1 MHRIARKGGP
11 KMKYLVI
18 KCGGSVL
25 DNLPRSFYED
35 IVKMHETGE
44 WTPIIVH
51 GGGPLITSLLKSLN
65 VETTFVN
72 GLRVTDH
79 QVLDVVEMVLSGSVN
94 KQVVRNIVEVGGNA
108 FGISGVDGTLLKAIP
123 TAEAEKLGFVGEVV
137 DVSYQ
142 VIEGIINQ
150 GYIPVISP
158 IGIDSFGQRY
168 NINGDIAASAIAKA
182 LQANLCFISD
192 IPGILVEK
200 DGTKTKLD
208 KVSKTIIEEMISNQ
222 TIYGGMIPK
231 VKAAIDGLVHNIPEV
246 GIINGF
252 EKNSLIDFSNGKNI
266 GTKIV
271 LEEEIA

>member
-1 MHRIARKGGP
+1 
-11 KMKYLVI
+11 MKYLVI

-35 IVKMHETGE
+35 IVKMHKTGE
-44 WTPIIVH
+44 WIPIIVH

-108 FGISGVDGTLLKAIP
+108 FGMSGVDGTLLKAMP
-123 TAEAEKLGFVGEVV
+123 TADSENLGFVGEVV
-137 DVSYQ
+137 DVNHH
-142 VIEGIINQ
+142 VMEGIINQ

-158 IGIDSFGQRY
+158 IGMDEKGQRY

-192 IPGILVEK
+192 IPGILV
-200 DGTKTKLD
+200 DNNGTKTKLD
-208 KVSKTIIEEMISNQ
+208 KVSKAIIEEMISNQ

-252 EKNSLIDFSNGKNI
+252 EKNSLIDFSMGKNI

>member
-1 MHRIARKGGP
+1 
-11 KMKYLVI
+11 MKYLVI

-35 IVKMHETGE
+35 VVKMHQTGE
-44 WTPIIVH
+44 WTPVIVH

-65 VETTFVN
+65 VQTQFVN
-72 GLRVTDH
+72 GLRVTNH
-79 QVLDVVEMVLSGSVN
+79 EVLDVVEMVLSGSVN
-94 KQVVRNIVEVGGNA
+94 KQVVRNLIEVGGNA
-108 FGISGVDGTLLKAIP
+108 LGLSGVDGNLLVAEP
-123 TAEAEKLGFVGEVV
+123 TNDSQVLGFVGEVV
-137 DVSYQ
+137 EVNQS
-142 VIEGIINQ
+142 VIEGIIQQ

-158 IGIDSFGQRY
+158 IGIDASGQRY

-182 LQANLCFISD
+182 LGANLCFISD

-200 DGTKTKLD
+200 DGAKHKLD
-208 KVSKTIIEEMISNQ
+208 KVSKAIIEEMIENQ
-222 TIYGGMIPK
+222 TIFGGMIPK

-252 EKNSLIDFSNGKNI
+252 EKNSLIDYTNGKKI

>member
-1 MHRIARKGGP
+1 
-11 KMKYLVI
+11 MKYLVI

-25 DNLPRSFYED
+25 ENLPRSFYED
-35 IVKMHETGE
+35 VVQMHQLGE

-51 GGGPLITSLLKSLN
+51 GGGPLITSLLKNLN

-72 GLRVTDH
+72 GLRVTNHD
-79 QVLDVVEMVLSGSVN
+79 VLDIVEMVLSGSVN
-94 KQVVRNIVEVGGNA
+94 KLVVRNLVEVGGNA
-108 FGISGVDGTLLKAIP
+108 FGISGVDGGLLKAVP
-123 TAEAEKLGFVGEVV
+123 TSDAKTLGFVGEVV
-137 DVSYQ
+137 GVNQS
-142 VIEGIINQ
+142 VIEGIVNQ

-158 IGIDSFGQRY
+158 IGIDASGQRY

-182 LQANLCFISD
+182 LGANLCFISD
-192 IPGILVEK
+192 IPGILIEK
-200 DGTKTKLD
+200 NGVKTKLD
-208 KVSKTIIEEMISNQ
+208 KATKSTIEELINNQ

-252 EKNSLIDFSNGKNI
+252 DKNSLIDYTAGKDI

>member
-1 MHRIARKGGP
+1 
-11 KMKYLVI
+11 MKYLVI

-25 DNLPRSFYED
+25 ENLPRSFYED
-35 IVKMHETGE
+35 VVQMHQSGE

-51 GGGPLITSLLKSLN
+51 GGGPLITSLLKNLN

-72 GLRVTDH
+72 GLRVTNHD
-79 QVLDVVEMVLSGSVN
+79 VLDIVEMVLSGSVN
-94 KQVVRNIVEVGGNA
+94 KLVVRNLVEVGGNA
-108 FGISGVDGTLLKAIP
+108 FGISGVDGGLLKAVP
-123 TAEAEKLGFVGEVV
+123 TADAKTLGFVGEVV
-137 DVSYQ
+137 GVNQS
-142 VIEGIINQ
+142 VIEGIVNQ

-158 IGIDSFGQRY
+158 IGIDASGQRY

-182 LQANLCFISD
+182 LGANLCFISD
-192 IPGILVEK
+192 IPGILIEK
-200 DGTKTKLD
+200 NGVKTKLD
-208 KVSKTIIEEMISNQ
+208 KATKSTIEELINNQ

-252 EKNSLIDFSNGKNI
+252 DKNSLIDYTAGKDI

>member
-1 MHRIARKGGP
+1 
-11 KMKYLVI
+11 MKYLVI

-25 DNLPRSFYED
+25 ENLPRSFYED
-35 IVKMHETGE
+35 VVQMHQSGE

-51 GGGPLITSLLKSLN
+51 GGGPLITSLLKNLN

-72 GLRVTDH
+72 GLRVTNHD
-79 QVLDVVEMVLSGSVN
+79 VLDIVEMVLSGSVN
-94 KQVVRNIVEVGGNA
+94 KLVVRNLVEVGGNA
-108 FGISGVDGTLLKAIP
+108 FGISGIDGGLLKAVP
-123 TAEAEKLGFVGEVV
+123 TSDAKTLGFVGEVV
-137 DVSYQ
+137 GVNQS
-142 VIEGIINQ
+142 VIEGIVNQ

-158 IGIDSFGQRY
+158 IGIDASGQRY

-182 LQANLCFISD
+182 LGANLCFISD
-192 IPGILVEK
+192 IPGILIEK
-200 DGTKTKLD
+200 DGVKTKLD
-208 KVSKTIIEEMISNQ
+208 KATKSTIEELIDNQ

-252 EKNSLIDFSNGKNI
+252 DKNSLIDYTAGKDI

>member
-1 MHRIARKGGP
+1 
-11 KMKYLVI
+11 MKYIVI

-25 DNLPRSFYED
+25 ENLPRSFYED
-35 IVKMHETGE
+35 VISLHQQGE

-51 GGGPLITSLLKSLN
+51 GGGPLINKLLKSLQ

-79 QVLDVVEMVLSGSVN
+79 EVLDVVEMVLSGSVN
-94 KQVVRNIVEVGGNA
+94 KQVVRNIIEAGGSA
-108 FGISGVDGTLLKAIP
+108 LGVSGVDGCLLKAKP
-123 TAEAEKLGFVGEVV
+123 TADSQTLGFVGEVV
-137 DVSYQ
+137 EVNHL
-142 VIEGIINQ
+142 VVEGIVKQ

-158 IGIDSFGQRY
+158 VGIGADGQRY

-182 LQANLCFISD
+182 LGANLCFISD
-192 IPGILVEK
+192 IPGILIEQNGKKV
-200 DGTKTKLD
+200 KLD
-208 KVSKTIIEEMISNQ
+208 KVSKATVEKLIDNE

-231 VKAAIDGLVHNIPEV
+231 VTAAIDGLVHNIPEV

-252 EKNSLIDFSNGKNI
+252 EKSSLVDYTNGKEI

>member
-1 MHRIARKGGP
+1 
-11 KMKYLVI
+11 MKYLVI

-25 DNLPRSFYED
+25 ENLPRSFYENV
-35 IVKMHETGE
+35 ITLHQSGE

-65 VETTFVN
+65 IETKFVN
-72 GLRVTDH
+72 GLRVTN
-79 QVLDVVEMVLSGSVN
+79 QEVLDVVEMVLSGSVN
-94 KQVVRNIVEVGGNA
+94 KQVVRNIIEVGGSA
-108 FGISGVDGTLLKAIP
+108 IGVSGVDGCLLKARP
-123 TAEAEKLGFVGEVV
+123 TDNAKTLGFVGEVV
-137 DVSYQ
+137 EVNHK
-142 VIEGIINQ
+142 VIKGIVQQ

-158 IGIDSFGQRY
+158 IGIDEYGQIY

-182 LQANLCFISD
+182 LEANLCFISD
-192 IPGILVEK
+192 IPGILVEIN
-200 DGTKTKLD
+200 GEKTKLD
-208 KVSKTIIEEMISNQ
+208 KVSKEVVEKLIGNQ

-231 VKAAIDGLVHNIPEV
+231 VTAAIDGLVHNIPEV

-252 EKNSLIDFSNGKNI
+252 EKNSLVDYMNGKKI

>member
-1 MHRIARKGGP
+1 
-11 KMKYLVI
+11 MKYLVI

-25 DNLPRSFYED
+25 DNLPRSFFED
-35 IVKMHETGE
+35 VVKMHESGE

-65 VETTFVN
+65 VETEFVN

-108 FGISGVDGTLLKAIP
+108 IGISGVDGGLLKAIP
-123 TAEAEKLGFVGEVV
+123 TEHAKTLGFVGDVIEVNHTI
-137 DVSYQ
+137 
-142 VIEGIINQ
+142 IEGIIKQ

-158 IGIDSFGQRY
+158 VGIGSGGQRY
-168 NINGDIAASAIAKA
+168 NINGDIAASAVAKA
-182 LQANLCFISD
+182 LEANLCFISD

-200 DGTKTKLD
+200 NGAKTKLD
-208 KVSKTIIEEMISNQ
+208 KVSKVIIEEMIHNQ

-252 EKNSLIDFSNGKNI
+252 EKNSLIDYTNGKTV

-271 LEEEIA
+271 LEEVIA

>member
-1 MHRIARKGGP
+1 
-11 KMKYLVI
+11 MKYLVI

-25 DNLPRSFYED
+25 NSLPRSFFED
-35 IVKMHETGE
+35 VVKMHQLGE

-65 VETTFVN
+65 VETKFVN

-108 FGISGVDGTLLKAIP
+108 IGVSGVDGGLLKAIP
-123 TAEAEKLGFVGEVV
+123 SRDAKILGFVGEVV
-137 DVSYQ
+137 EVNQSI
-142 VIEGIINQ
+142 IEGIINQ

-158 IGIDSFGQRY
+158 VGIDFSGQRY
-168 NINGDIAASAIAKA
+168 NINGDIAASAIANA
-182 LQANLCFISD
+182 LGANLCFISD
-192 IPGILVEK
+192 IPGILIEQNGEK
-200 DGTKTKLD
+200 MKLD
-208 KVSKTIIEEMISNQ
+208 KVSKSIIEEMISNQ

-231 VKAAIDGLVHNIPEV
+231 VTAAIDGLVHNIPEV

-252 EKNSLIDFSNGKNI
+252 DKDSLIDFVNGKNI
-266 GTKIV
+266 GTKII
-271 LEEEIA
+271 LEEIA

>member
-1 MHRIARKGGP
+1 
-11 KMKYLVI
+11 MKYLVI

-25 DNLPRSFYED
+25 ENLPRSFYED
-35 IVKMHETGE
+35 VVKMHLSSE

-65 VETTFVN
+65 VETSFVN
-72 GLRVTDH
+72 GLRVTNH
-79 QVLDVVEMVLSGSVN
+79 EVLDIVEMVLSGSVN
-94 KQVVRNIVEVGGNA
+94 KLVVRNLVEVGGKA
-108 FGISGVDGTLLKAIP
+108 FGVSGVDGELLKAVP
-123 TAEAEKLGFVGEVV
+123 TLNAKALGFVGDVVEVNQ
-137 DVSYQ
+137 S
-142 VIEGIINQ
+142 VIEGIVSQ

-158 IGIDSFGQRY
+158 IGIDASGQRY

-182 LQANLCFISD
+182 LGANLCFISD
-192 IPGILVEK
+192 IPGILIEK
-200 DGTKTKLD
+200 NGVKTKLD
-208 KVSKTIIEEMISNQ
+208 KATKSTIEELIANQ

-252 EKNSLIDFSNGKNI
+252 EKNSLIDYTNGKEI

>member
-1 MHRIARKGGP
+1 
-11 KMKYLVI
+11 MKYLVI

-35 IVKMHETGE
+35 VVQMHECGE

-51 GGGPLITSLLKSLN
+51 GGGPLINSLLKNLQ
-65 VETTFVN
+65 VETTFIN
-72 GLRVTDH
+72 GLRVTNH
-79 QVLDVVEMVLSGSVN
+79 EILDIVEMVLSGSVN

-108 FGISGVDGTLLKAIP
+108 FGVSGVDGGLLKAEPISDAK
-123 TAEAEKLGFVGEVV
+123 TLGFVGEVV
-137 DVSYQ
+137 EVNQSL
-142 VIEGIINQ
+142 IEGIIKQ
-150 GYIPVISP
+150 GCIPVISP
-158 IGIDSFGQRY
+158 VGIDDGGQRY

-182 LQANLCFISD
+182 LSANLCFISD
-192 IPGILVEK
+192 IPGILIEK
-200 DGTKTKLD
+200 DGKKTKLA
-208 KVSKTIIEEMISNQ
+208 KATKAIIEELLENK

-231 VKAAIDGLVHNIPEV
+231 VKAAIDGLVHQIPEV

-252 EKNSLIDFSNGKNI
+252 EKNSLIDYTNGKEI

>member
-1 MHRIARKGGP
+1 
-11 KMKYLVI
+11 MKYLVI

-25 DNLPRSFYED
+25 ENLPRSFYED
-35 IVKMHETGE
+35 VVQMHQLGE

-51 GGGPLITSLLKSLN
+51 GGGPLITSLLKNLN

-72 GLRVTDH
+72 GLRVTNHD
-79 QVLDVVEMVLSGSVN
+79 VLDIVEMVLSGSVN
-94 KQVVRNIVEVGGNA
+94 KLVVRNLVEVGGNA
-108 FGISGVDGTLLKAIP
+108 FGISGVDGGLLKAVP
-123 TAEAEKLGFVGEVV
+123 TSDAKTLGFVGEVV
-137 DVSYQ
+137 DVNQS
-142 VIEGIINQ
+142 VIEGIVNQ

-158 IGIDSFGQRY
+158 IGIDASGQRY

-182 LQANLCFISD
+182 LGANLCFISD
-192 IPGILVEK
+192 IPGILIEK
-200 DGTKTKLD
+200 NGVKTKLD
-208 KVSKTIIEEMISNQ
+208 KATKSTIEELINNQ

-252 EKNSLIDFSNGKNI
+252 DKNSLIDYTAGKDI